1 MAVDGP
7 GLAAVAVGS
16 VFAYAGIKGI
26 SVPQALQAI
35 VQGKSP
41 ATVPQSAPIGT
52 PEASGGG
59 SGGSGSTGGLGGPAP
74 GGISASDWALVQQS
88 AAPYGV
94 DPYLLVA
101 IGIHE
106 TGWGTQGDGRP
117 PPAGH
122 GNVLGVGSFDSGS
135 VSTWSGLAAQL
146 QEGAKLLNQH
156 GVHTI
161 ADVQAGK
168 ATWWATDSTWSSQVA
183 AVYLRIKG
191 GG

>member
-1 MAVDGP
+1 MSMDAT

-16 VFAYAGIKGI
+16 IFTYAGIKGI
-26 SVPQALQAI
+26 SVPQAIQYI
-35 VQGKSP
+35 VQGKNP
-41 ATVPQSAPIGT
+41 GTVPQTLPIGT
-52 PEASGGG
+52 PAASSGGG
-59 SGGSGSTGGLGGPAP
+59 SGASTGGLGGPAP

-168 ATWWATDSTWSSQVA
+168 ATWWATDSSWSSQVA

-191 GG
+191 GH